1 MWNPWDQ
8 TPRTLDPATL
18 QWLQQNQ
25 QGGEFGGF
33 RYQPQHSAYDGSM
46 EGGNQPIGPVTQFNR
61 IKLDEQGNP
70 IGRDQEAFKPD
81 GNYSHS
87 WIESGGSWLDKNGW
101 MVPLALMGVTNP
113 GMFGLGGA
121 PAAPGAASAAAG
133 TPGAFDLSTG
143 LFDMFGTDAI
153 GAGFGAG
160 GAGGVNLSALGG
172 NALTAASSGG
182 SGGGILKT
190 IGDALGGTKGIGQ
203 IVGGIAG
210 ALDSKDKTVENK
222 REPWG
227 PAQDWIKSNIAQGQ
241 QMQQQLQAQPFNQ
254 AQQAGMSNIY
264 GLLDMANRG
273 AGGLFGGL
281 QGVANNT
288 FDRSNPRKTAPGIG
302 LLSGFTPR
310 SYGG

>member
-87 WIESGGSWLDKNGW
+87 WIESEGSWLDKNGW

-121 PAAPGAASAAAG
+121 PAGGAGGAAGASGIAPLSTAGLGIGSVPAVGPGLSAASAAG
-133 TPGAFDLSTG
+133 GGGGILSG
-143 LFDMFGTDAI
+143 LGK
-153 GAGFGAG
+153 
-160 GAGGVNLSALGG
+160 ALGGG
-172 NALTAASSGG
+172 NALSTV
-182 SGGGILKT
+182 
-190 IGDALGGTKGIGQ
+190 GQ

-210 ALDSKDKTVENK
+210 ALDSRDKTVENK

-241 QMQQQLQAQPFNQ
+241 QLQQQLQAQPFNQ

>member
-18 QWLQQNQ
+18 QWLQQNP

-61 IKLDEQGNP
+61 IKLDERGNP

-87 WIESGGSWLDKNGW
+87 WIESGGSWLDKNGYL
-101 MVPLALMGVTNP
+101 VPLALMGITNP
-113 GMFGLGGA
+113 GMFGLGG
-121 PAAPGAASAAAG
+121 
-133 TPGAFDLSTG
+133 TPTA
-143 LFDMFGTDAI
+143 
-153 GAGFGAG
+153 
-160 GAGGVNLSALGG
+160 GAGGVAGASGIAPLSVAELGIAGVPSVGAGIGGAGAAGGGGILGGIGQALGGG
-172 NALTAASSGG
+172 NALSTVGR
-182 SGGGILKT
+182 
-190 IGDALGGTKGIGQ
+190 

-210 ALDSKDKTVENK
+210 ALDSRDKTVENK
-222 REPWG
+222 QEPWG

-241 QMQQQLQAQPFNQ
+241 ELQKQLQAQPFNQ

-264 GLLDMANRG
+264 GLLDTVNRG
-273 AGGLFGGL
+273 AGGLLGGL